1 MNIISNEYIKKI
13 ILKTVIAA
21 AILLFCFFAAKA
33 LKRPSSVANAE
44 TKRNLKCI
52 SICVAEN
59 DTLWDI
65 ATKYYSDEYNGVT
78 DLVDEIK
85 NINKMNSDRINA
97 GNYIIVPY
105 YE

>member
-1 MNIISNEYIKKI
+1 MNNISAECIKKI
-13 ILKTVIAA
+13 ILKTVIVAVV
-21 AILLFCFFAAKA
+21 LFLCVMAAKS
-33 LKRPSSVANAE
+33 LKRPPSVADAE

-52 SICVAEN
+52 SVCVTDN
-59 DTLWDI
+59 DTLWSI
-65 ATKYYSDEYNGVT
+65 AAKYYSDEYNGVS

-85 NINKMNSDRINA
+85 NINKMSSDRINL